1 MACNGRHSWLEYAY
15 MSKHVKT
22 KHLVDLHS
30 FSCFFE
36 LMTRIVATDEN
47 WWRLWWRLMVGS
59 RRKLA
64 RHIIHY
70 NTIKWHNM
78 KKDDA
83 ILINSDQRKFRSQ
96 TSDLWT
102 DAATREE
109 SEGRQK
115 RRSHRRER
123 ARREDQS
130 AGKGRKSRE
139 TLCFFQCF
147 EDPQGRK
154 VGSLKQRD
162 VEKVH
167 AVVARGISRSK
178 CWTHIR
184 THVRTTFGSWDVKK
198 AHARSNTKCKE

>member
-1 MACNGRHSWLEYAY
+1 MCDIGNMVVMAMACNGRHSWLEYAY

-123 ARREDQS
+123 ARRE
-130 AGKGRKSRE
+130 KIKVRE
-139 TLCFFQCF
+139 
-147 EDPQGRK
+147 K
-154 VGSLKQRD
+154 
-162 VEKVH
+162 VEKVAKH
-167 AVVARGISRSK
+167 CVFSNVL
-178 CWTHIR
+178 R
-184 THVRTTFGSWDVKK
+184 TPKVEK
-198 AHARSNTKCKE
+198 